1 MLKGKTMEIIQ
12 VIEIPNYTWGFD
24 WIGLLLTSIS
34 IILFIFCIADLCPTG
49 FGSTIVAI
57 LILLGI
63 MCFAHGKELE
73 PTIQYQVTL
82 NDSMTVEELYKE
94 YEIIEQKGISYIIQ
108 EKEEVE

>member
-1 MLKGKTMEIIQ
+1 MEIIQ
-12 VIEIPNYTWGFD
+12 VIEIANYIWGFS
-24 WIGLLLTSIS
+24 WIGLLLAVIS
-34 IILFIFCIADLCPTG
+34 VILFILCVIGWCPSGFSAIAT
-49 FGSTIVAI
+49 I
-57 LILLGI
+57 LIFLSI
-63 MCFAHGKELE
+63 AHFAHGKELE

>member
-1 MLKGKTMEIIQ
+1 MEIIQ

-24 WIGLLLTSIS
+24 WLGLLLIGIS
-34 IILFIFCIADLCPTG
+34 IILFIFCVADLCPKG
-49 FGSTIVAI
+49 FESSIVAI

-73 PTIQYQVTL
+73 PTIQYQIIL

-108 EKEEVE
+108 DKEEVD

>member
-1 MLKGKTMEIIQ
+1 MLAS
-12 VIEIPNYTWGFD
+12 
-24 WIGLLLTSIS
+24 IG
-34 IILFIFCIADLCPTG
+34 IILFILCVIGWCPSGFSAIAT
-49 FGSTIVAI
+49 I
-57 LILLGI
+57 LIFLSI
-63 MCFAHGKELE
+63 AHFAHGKELE

>member
-1 MLKGKTMEIIQ
+1 MEIIQ
-12 VIEIPNYTWGFD
+12 VIEIANYAWGFD
-24 WIGLLLTSIS
+24 WLGLLLIGIS
-34 IILFIFCIADLCPTG
+34 IILFIFCIVDLCPSG
-49 FGSTIVAI
+49 FSTIGSI

-73 PTIQYQVTL
+73 PTIQYQVVL